1 MSSSGDFTY
10 KTVDDK
16 VYITSYTGTET
27 EVVFPAEIDGKSVY
41 GIDPN
46 GRTNCVP
53 NAKVTKVTI
62 SEGIQSLESCAF
74 RGATV
79 LTDISLPSTLTS
91 IADHCFIWCYALQE
105 IALPENLK
113 RLGERCFYESIGL
126 KSIKF
131 PESLDA
137 LEEGTFINCRAL
149 SKAVFPENVKYNTIP
164 KKFFSGCYALTS
176 VNIPEQIETIGDE
189 SFDSCYSLKNIT
201 LPNGLKA
208 IGYDAFFYTALK
220 ETLTVPKS
228 VQIIGES
235 AFYNTKISKLCVL
248 CENATIGSSAFSG
261 CEQLAEVE
269 LSDGITDIGNGAFS
283 SCEKLSKIKIPRG
296 VTELKND
303 VFKSCDNLESV
314 EVHDKLTKIGGFTFE
329 GCKKL
334 TSFDFTHIM
343 ELGDRTFQSC
353 GFKEVKIP
361 GTLTNLGFAVFH
373 WCSELESA
381 ELGDGIEEIRAPFA
395 ECHALKTV
403 KLPSTLKRIAGVSD
417 FNCCYEL
424 KSIELPDGLEEIA
437 DSTFDRTGL
446 KSITIPD
453 SVTKLG
459 EGIFRECYN
468 LESITLPKELKT
480 VPDGLCNYCSSLKS
494 ISIPDSVTTI
504 GNNAFSHTGLE
515 RFDGNK
521 DLISIGNSA
530 FSGCASLKQVTLQ
543 DSVTSIGEWA
553 FSSAGIEEI
562 TLSQKLNTIKRHA
575 FYCCRSLKSVTIP
588 QHVRRLEV
596 AVFANCDSLT
606 DVYLHDNIYDI
617 FIGGWQNPAAFA
629 DSPNV
634 VIHCPNK
641 YSTTARSAINRDLP
655 IVFDSLSRN
664 GETALIDEK
673 NSGFLIS
680 NGSLIKLVCDY
691 SFKPEVFENCKDPR
705 VIIRVP
711 RGLELI
717 GGYFYLNDK
726 TCTGFN
732 YDSENNTYSVSVT
745 DPSGKIVIGTTSDDK
760 TYQLKAYAALQ
771 AGVNNSTV
779 TETINLFNEYV
790 EPVTISV
797 ENSTSTANISVT
809 GNAPKGKD
817 VNIYVSNTL
826 CATVKSNMAGI
837 YSTEI
842 SIPNPINT
850 ASYTIEAQ
858 TTDNKGKTVSAYGY
872 TRYVEEKPKLVWFR
886 LRANNRL
893 YQETETTFDNWP
905 EAKEMLRDQ
914 HENGYDL
921 LNPNTKIVMTA
932 AGASL
937 YYYEMRFDKPVKA
950 ENIILTSTKDGK
962 TATYNITWDKNRQA
976 FRTNTIL
983 CDYDKKT
990 EYIPSYEGIAAV
1002 TSSYSRGSR
1011 VADLRNLPYLPGRL
1025 GLCLRSEPIP
1035 AVINEAW
1042 TKNYI
1047 NSIRIDNNKAKNTSI
1062 KVNADTP
1069 THFNADISV
1078 NNNGK
1083 KASLNYETAQT
1094 DLGTY
1099 VSQNPEKAQSIINN
1113 GSVGGSS
1120 SGGSSSGGSSGGG
1133 SSGGSSGGGSSSGS
1147 SSGGSSSGGSSGG
1160 SSSDTPVN
1168 EQNTK
1173 DSITNSWNKSTDTN
1187 GNTVYSNSSYNEN
1200 TGSVNLS
1207 VYNANNNTISS
1218 MDITPDFNE
1227 HLSLSDILEA
1237 AGVDEAWVDRAS
1249 TIEDIFGLV
1258 SDGVDIY
1265 NDYRGEKAILDML
1278 EKKRDSLDMSN
1289 PDNYWAKQELDRA
1302 IRMIKVDGFT
1312 YRLAAGTAAL
1322 MQVIHTGNPITDYIL
1337 GLCAQDM
1344 QDYLL
1349 PILMSNREWWE
1360 RYGLD
1365 WYFGRGVFSPF
1376 TIVIDP
1382 SGYVYAGLESNRI
1395 QGAVATIYGIEYDDG
1410 KDDATF
1416 WDSPDESRQVKWDAV
1431 DYSQQNPLLTDP
1443 LGNYAWDVPEGWWRV
1458 EISAE
1463 GYEPYTTEW
1472 MKVPPPQFDVNI
1484 GLTTKSKPE
1493 IIAAEKDDDGY
1504 VLVFKDCMK
1513 PDSVKN
1519 LVLTDSSGGNV
1530 SYTLEFEDEQ
1540 SPEGEKLAKEYK
1552 LKILSDS
1559 PSDTYSLSISNAENY
1574 SGIKGDVS
1582 YSIKTIND
1590 KLDKVNASVESGKVD
1605 KGTKV
1610 TLSCSEQNADIY
1622 YTLDGSDPTKDGSYA
1637 LRYTEPITLTE
1648 DAEIKA
1654 YAVCDGYTDSDVS
1667 VFSYSVKKYLIG
1679 DVNSDGQVNGADA
1692 GVLNRYA
1699 AGWKDYNIKIKNFD
1713 AADINKDGKVNG
1725 ADAGILA
1732 RYTSDWKNYEKYF
1745 Y

>member
-27 EVVFPAEIDGKSVY
+27 EVIFPAEIDGKSVY

-113 RLGERCFYESIGL
+113 RLGERCFYESTGL

-137 LEEGTFINCRAL
+137 LEEGTFINCHSL

-164 KKFFSGCYALTS
+164 KDFFANCDALTS
-176 VNIPEQIETIGDE
+176 VNIPEQIETIGDQ
-189 SFDSCYSLKNIT
+189 SFQQCFQLKNIT

-208 IGYDAFFYTALK
+208 IGYDAFFCAALE

-228 VQIIGES
+228 VQIIGKS
-235 AFYNTKISKLCVL
+235 AFFRTKISKLCVL
-248 CENATIGSSAFSG
+248 CENATIGFSAFSG
-261 CEQLAEVE
+261 CEKLAEVE
-269 LSDGITDIGNGAFS
+269 LSDGITDIGNSAFYY
-283 SCEKLSKIKIPRG
+283 CKKLSKIKIPRG

-334 TSFDFTHIM
+334 TSFDFTHIT

-395 ECHALKTV
+395 ECRALKTV

-424 KSIELPDGLEEIA
+424 KSIDLPEGLEEIA
-437 DSTFDRTGL
+437 AYAFDRTGL

-480 VPDGLCNYCSSLKS
+480 VPDGLCKYCSSLKS
-494 ISIPDSVTTI
+494 ITIPDSVTTI
-504 GNNAFSHTGLE
+504 GNYAFSHTGLE

-521 DLISIGNSA
+521 DLISIGDYA
-530 FSGCASLKQVTLQ
+530 FWGCASLKQVTMQ

-562 TLSQKLNTIKRHA
+562 TLSKNLNRIMEHA
-575 FYCCRSLKSVTIP
+575 FCYCRSLNSVTIP
-588 QHVRRLEV
+588 QHVTRLEV
-596 AVFANCDSLT
+596 AVFADCDSLT
-606 DVYLHDNIYDI
+606 DVYAHDKINYI
-617 FIGGWQNPAAFA
+617 FPGGWQNPAAFA

-641 YSTTARSAINRDLP
+641 YCITARTAINRDLP

-680 NGSLIKLVCDY
+680 NGSLIKLACDY
-691 SFKPEVFENCKDPR
+691 AFKPEEFENCKDPR

-711 RGLELI
+711 KGLELI

-726 TCTGFN
+726 TCTDFK
-732 YDSENNTYSVSVT
+732 YDSQDNTYSVKVT

-797 ENSTSTANISVT
+797 ESSTSTANI
-809 GNAPKGKD
+809 
-817 VNIYVSNTL
+817 
-826 CATVKSNMAGI
+826 
-837 YSTEI
+837 
-842 SIPNPINT
+842 
-850 ASYTIEAQ
+850 
-858 TTDNKGKTVSAYGY
+858 
-872 TRYVEEKPKLVWFR
+872 
-886 LRANNRL
+886 
-893 YQETETTFDNWP
+893 
-905 EAKEMLRDQ
+905 
-914 HENGYDL
+914 
-921 LNPNTKIVMTA
+921 
-932 AGASL
+932 
-937 YYYEMRFDKPVKA
+937 
-950 ENIILTSTKDGK
+950 
-962 TATYNITWDKNRQA
+962 
-976 FRTNTIL
+976 
-983 CDYDKKT
+983 
-990 EYIPSYEGIAAV
+990 
-1002 TSSYSRGSR
+1002 
-1011 VADLRNLPYLPGRL
+1011 
-1025 GLCLRSEPIP
+1025 
-1035 AVINEAW
+1035 
-1042 TKNYI
+1042 
-1047 NSIRIDNNKAKNTSI
+1047 
-1062 KVNADTP
+1062 
-1069 THFNADISV
+1069 
-1078 NNNGK
+1078 
-1083 KASLNYETAQT
+1083 
-1094 DLGTY
+1094 
-1099 VSQNPEKAQSIINN
+1099 
-1113 GSVGGSS
+1113 
-1120 SGGSSSGGSSGGG
+1120 
-1133 SSGGSSGGGSSSGS
+1133 
-1147 SSGGSSSGGSSGG
+1147 
-1160 SSSDTPVN
+1160 
-1168 EQNTK
+1168 
-1173 DSITNSWNKSTDTN
+1173 
-1187 GNTVYSNSSYNEN
+1187 
-1200 TGSVNLS
+1200 
-1207 VYNANNNTISS
+1207 
-1218 MDITPDFNE
+1218 
-1227 HLSLSDILEA
+1227 
-1237 AGVDEAWVDRAS
+1237 
-1249 TIEDIFGLV
+1249 
-1258 SDGVDIY
+1258 
-1265 NDYRGEKAILDML
+1265 
-1278 EKKRDSLDMSN
+1278 
-1289 PDNYWAKQELDRA
+1289 
-1302 IRMIKVDGFT
+1302 
-1312 YRLAAGTAAL
+1312 
-1322 MQVIHTGNPITDYIL
+1322 
-1337 GLCAQDM
+1337 
-1344 QDYLL
+1344 
-1349 PILMSNREWWE
+1349 
-1360 RYGLD
+1360 
-1365 WYFGRGVFSPF
+1365 
-1376 TIVIDP
+1376 
-1382 SGYVYAGLESNRI
+1382 
-1395 QGAVATIYGIEYDDG
+1395 
-1410 KDDATF
+1410 
-1416 WDSPDESRQVKWDAV
+1416 
-1431 DYSQQNPLLTDP
+1431 
-1443 LGNYAWDVPEGWWRV
+1443 
-1458 EISAE
+1458 
-1463 GYEPYTTEW
+1463 
-1472 MKVPPPQFDVNI
+1472 
-1484 GLTTKSKPE
+1484 
-1493 IIAAEKDDDGY
+1493 
-1504 VLVFKDCMK
+1504 
-1513 PDSVKN
+1513 KN

-1574 SGIKGDVS
+1574 SGIKGDIS

-1590 KLDKVNASVESGKVD
+1590 KLDKVTASVESGKVD

-1637 LRYTEPITLTE
+1637 LRYTEPITLTD